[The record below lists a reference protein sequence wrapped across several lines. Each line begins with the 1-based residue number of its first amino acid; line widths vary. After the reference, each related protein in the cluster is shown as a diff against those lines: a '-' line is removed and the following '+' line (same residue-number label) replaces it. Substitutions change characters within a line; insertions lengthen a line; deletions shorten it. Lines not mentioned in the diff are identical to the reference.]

1 MVFLA
6 RMPIEDVEADKAERA
21 MKIMV
26 DTSLETLDFS
36 LCFFPIII
44 TGMTTVFRLLE

>member
-21 MKIMV
+21 MEIMV
-26 DTSLETLDFS
+26 DTSLETLFS
-36 LCFFPIII
+36 LSSS
-44 TGMTTVFRLLE
+44 FRLLSQA